1 MAIPTSKIALSS
13 YPQQANKAYIAVLP
27 FNGKVFS
34 YSTYMDS
41 SFNTRGSLVANTGF
55 IAGNSKSGRVLHA
68 NGKFLNTGTHPDVTK
83 YYIGIYD
90 PVTGLNGFI
99 DPTDPV
105 FAPYDANLPSTYNLG
120 TSGTAAPPLGGVGQL
135 LDVGV
140 EGTGTQGS
148 AGATVAFANGETIGS
163 VTLFNGSTAVTITS
177 SAITTSS
184 KIFTTLVNRAAV
196 VAHCITAL
204 SAGSFTVTFSSA
216 VAGGDDVLQF
226 MIVNTSRQ

>member
-13 YPQQANKAYIAVLP
+13 YPQQANKAYIAVLA
-27 FNGKVFS
+27 FNGKVFN
-34 YSTYMDS
+34 YSTYVDS
-41 SFNTRGSLVANTGF
+41 SFVTRGSLVANASF
-55 IAGNSKSGRVLHA
+55 VAGNSKSGRVLHA

-120 TSGTAAPPLGGVGQL
+120 TSGAAAPPLGGAGQL
-135 LDVGV
+135 LEAGV
-140 EGTGTQGS
+140 EGTGTQAS

-184 KIFTTLVNRAAV
+184 KIFTTLVNRAATV
-196 VAHCITAL
+196 SHSITAL
-204 SAGSFTVTFSSA
+204 AAGTFTVSFGT
-216 VAGGDDVLQF
+216 VAGDNDELHF